1 MKKIFAAGVLFMPL
15 ILFINPIFASDLSI
29 GRMRVA
35 LWPEYDDAAV
45 LVIYDG
51 RFRDENSFPAE
62 TTFILPKD
70 SVISDACSLSPKGQH
85 FCQLYKQKTVGDV
98 DEVRLKLP
106 YPNFYLSFHVNF
118 PSPQSPLSKG
128 VRGVVG
134 QEGQK
139 IFNYLINAN
148 HNIEKLEVDIQ
159 RPLRAEGFKITP
171 QSSNISEKKG
181 FEHYGYVFENVPKGK
196 ALDFKIEYIKK
207 DRLPS
212 VDIKYSPMTGPKTW
226 DSPYETPRRKSV
238 ILYLAGAVGLL
249 LVIGMLWLVFKRKR

>member
-1 MKKIFAAGVLFMPL
+1 MKRIFTAGVLFIPL
-15 ILFINPIFASDLSI
+15 ILFAGTTFASDLSI

-51 RFRDENSFPAE
+51 RFKDENSFPSE

-85 FCQLYKQKTVGDV
+85 FCQLYKQKTVGDA

-118 PSPQSPLSKG
+118 PSPQSPLTKGDKG
-128 VRGVVG
+128 VVV

-148 HNIEKLEVDIQ
+148 HNIDKLEVDIQ

-171 QSSNISEKKG
+171 QSSVISEKKG
-181 FEHYGYVFENVPKGK
+181 FEHYGYVFDNVRAGK
-196 ALDFKIEYIKK
+196 ALDFTIEYVKK

-212 VDIKYSPMTGPKTW
+212 VDIKYSPMTGTKTW
-226 DSPYETPRRKSV
+226 DSPYETPRRKWI
-238 ILYLAGAVGLL
+238 ILYVAGGVGLL

>member
-1 MKKIFAAGVLFMPL
+1 MKKIFTAGALLMPL
-15 ILFINPIFASDLSI
+15 ILFISPLFASDLSI

-106 YPNFYLSFHVNF
+106 YPNFYLSFHVNQF
-118 PSPQSPLSKG
+118 KQ
-128 VRGVVG
+128 G

-171 QSSNISEKKG
+171 QSSVISEKKG
-181 FEHYGYVFENVPKGK
+181 FEHYGYVFENVRAGK
-196 ALDFKIEYIKK
+196 ALDFKVEYVKK

-212 VDIKYSPMTGPKTW
+212 VDIKYSPMTGAKTW
-226 DSPYETPRRKSV
+226 DSPYETPRRKSA
-238 ILYLAGAVGLL
+238 ILYLTGGVGLL
-249 LVIGMLWLVFKRKR
+249 LVIGMLWLVFKRKK